1 MFAILKVIRG
11 GNGRYLKISKF
22 SQILWIV
29 NNVLKAD
36 LKDGFDYFS
45 YAIILYGCEM
55 WTQKQRDITRL
66 KTAQMEVN
74 ET

>member
-1 MFAILKVIRG
+1 
-11 GNGRYLKISKF
+11 
-22 SQILWIV
+22 V